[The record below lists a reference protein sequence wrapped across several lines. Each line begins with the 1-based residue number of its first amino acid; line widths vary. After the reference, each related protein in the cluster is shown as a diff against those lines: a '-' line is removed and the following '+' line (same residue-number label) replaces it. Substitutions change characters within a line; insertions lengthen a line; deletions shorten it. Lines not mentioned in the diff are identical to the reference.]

1 MNQHMLTDEQRAIK
15 WQTKYREINEYNL
28 LYIKKKKQGLMFIDI
43 YIHLPQ
49 SCNYISYW
57 YIERLC

>member
-1 MNQHMLTDEQRAIK
+1 MNQHKLTDEQRAIK

-28 LYIKKKKQGLMFIDI
+28 LYIKKKKQGLMVIDI

-49 SCNYISYW
+49 RCNYISYW